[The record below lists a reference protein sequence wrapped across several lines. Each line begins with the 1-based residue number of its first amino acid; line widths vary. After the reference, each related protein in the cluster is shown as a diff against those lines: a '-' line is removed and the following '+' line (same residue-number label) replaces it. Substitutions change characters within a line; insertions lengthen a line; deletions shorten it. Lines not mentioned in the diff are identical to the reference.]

1 MSKSKRQLV
10 GLADILKQAD
20 ALQRG
25 MPVGYLLAFVLV
37 AVDEGE
43 GVMEYAAR
51 AGVDK
56 FAMSHY
62 LRVLGEKGQG
72 YGWRAKRV
80 GKRRSITLT
89 SKGHVVLSHIS
100 QALRDR

>member
-43 GVMEYAAR
+43 GVLEYAAR
-51 AGVDK
+51 AGVDR

-62 LRVLGEKGQG
+62 LRVLGEKGH
-72 YGWRAKRV
+72 GWLEAKRV